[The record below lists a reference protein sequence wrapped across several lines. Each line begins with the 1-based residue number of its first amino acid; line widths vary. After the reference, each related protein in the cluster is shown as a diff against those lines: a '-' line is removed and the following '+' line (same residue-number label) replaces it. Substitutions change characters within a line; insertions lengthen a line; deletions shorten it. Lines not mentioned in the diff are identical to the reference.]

1 MDPNR
6 PAPGSALA
14 DAGVEG
20 NARLTS
26 TTGMVLLALLAI
38 EGLTILSV
46 RSLITLHVFLGIL
59 LIGPVLLKTGS
70 TAYRFARYYTGA
82 RPYVT
87 KGPPHVLLRLLGPL
101 VVVSSL
107 MLLGTGVAL
116 LAVRPSDP
124 GLLLQGHKASFVI
137 LVSGDDHPRPGAP
150 QGCVLDRVARAPQRR
165 PRVRNPRAWIAL
177 RAHRPCP
184 GLRRRCR
191 RRPVAYRFALD
202 DRGDWPRQPL
212 NRGQGRSRRPLRQ
225 SSERHCRGDVRPPVC
240 AILTSRC

>member
-70 TAYRFARYYTGA
+70 TAL
-82 RPYVT
+82 P
-87 KGPPHVLLRLLGPL
+87 LR
-101 VVVSSL
+101 
-107 MLLGTGVAL
+107 AL
-116 LAVRPSDP
+116 LHGCAALCDQGAAACTATHSGPIGGRVEPDAARHRGRP
-124 GLLLQGHKASFVI
+124 
-137 LVSGDDHPRPGAP
+137 
-150 QGCVLDRVARAPQRR
+150 AR
-165 PRVRNPRAWIAL
+165 
-177 RAHRPCP
+177 
-184 GLRRRCR
+184 
-191 RRPVAYRFALD
+191 
-202 DRGDWPRQPL
+202 RQTL
-212 NRGQGRSRRPLRQ
+212 
-225 SSERHCRGDVRPPVC
+225 
-240 AILTSRC
+240 

>member
-137 LVSGDDHPRPGAP
+137 WLAVMTIHVLGHLKDASLTAWRELRSVAHGFAT
-150 QGCVLDRVARAPQRR
+150 QGR
-165 PRVRNPRAWIAL
+165 
-177 RAHRPCP
+177 
-184 GLRRRCR
+184 GL
-191 RRPVAYRFALD
+191 RFALIALALVF
-202 DRGDWPRQPL
+202 GAVAAGALLPTASPWTT
-212 NRGQGRSRRPLRQ
+212 GATGRAN
-225 SSERHCRGDVRPPVC
+225 H
-240 AILTSRC
+240 

>member
-1 MDPNR
+1 MDPNH

-70 TAYRFARYYTGA
+70 TVYRFARYYTGA

-87 KGPPHVLLRLLGPL
+87 KGPPHALLRLLGPL
-101 VVVSSL
+101 VIVSSL
-107 MLLGTGVAL
+107 ALLGTGVAL
-116 LAVRPSDP
+116 LAVKPSDP
-124 GLLLQGHKASFVI
+124 GLLLPAHKASFVI
-137 LVSGDDHPRPGAP
+137 WFAVMTIH
-150 QGCVLDRVARAPQRR
+150 VLGHLKEASLT
-165 PRVRNPRAWIAL
+165 AWHEL
-177 RAHRPCP
+177 RIVTHNSTTRGR
-184 GLRRRCR
+184 GL
-191 RRPVAYRFALD
+191 RFALIALALIFGVATASALMPTASPWTTGAAS
-202 DRGDWPRQPL
+202 RA
-212 NRGQGRSRRPLRQ
+212 NR
-225 SSERHCRGDVRPPVC
+225 
-240 AILTSRC
+240 